1 MNMGQVQVAIGM
13 DWRLL
18 DGMVRYLYRDGV
30 IPAESTVQDGAI
42 IVHKYAWPGQYSG
55 SSRP

>member
-18 DGMVRYLYRDGV
+18 DGMVRYLYREGV
-30 IPAESTVQDGAI
+30 VPAESTMQDDAI
-42 IVHKYAWPGQYSG
+42 VVHK
-55 SSRP
+55 